1 MQNLPM
7 VDTFDL
13 IATPDCIGPE
23 YGFMVLFLAV
33 GVGMLCAALVLLRFT
48 RGRRSETLIQ
58 LRHMGW
64 CLMPFSVI
72 WLGFTSYMSLGD
84 IQSARVTRE
93 LVQDGKY
100 RTLEGFLDYFR
111 AGKANPGKTIA
122 GDEKWAVDGYPF
134 RYGVN
139 QVRFAYH
146 KVEPLGGIVHSNSWV
161 RVSFT
166 RDAFLG
172 RDDIVRLE
180 VKQNACPPAVDAPN
194 S

>member
-1 MQNLPM
+1 M
-7 VDTFDL
+7 
-13 IATPDCIGPE
+13 
-23 YGFMVLFLAV
+23 LFS
-33 GVGMLCAALVLLRFT
+33 ALVLFRFT
-48 RGRRSETLIQ
+48 RGRRGERFIQ
-58 LRHMGW
+58 FRHMGW
-64 CLMPFSVI
+64 FLLLFSVI
-72 WLGFTSYMSLGD
+72 WLGFTFYMSLGE

-93 LVQDGKY
+93 LVQGEKY
-100 RTLEGFLDYFR
+100 RTLKGCLEYFR

-134 RYGVN
+134 RYGAN

-146 KVEPLGGIVHSNSWV
+146 KVEPLGGIVHSTSWV

-180 VKQNACPPAVDAPN
+180 I
-194 S
+194 